1 MSDITRYLLLR
12 SMLAMRH
19 GNFSVS
25 LLSNL
30 IRNVRE
36 NNVSHIPNKI
46 ISAQIH
52 KRVEL
57 VAPTITKI
65 ASATYSSRFGA

>member
-1 MSDITRYLLLR
+1 
-12 SMLAMRH
+12 MLAMRH

-36 NNVSHIPNKI
+36 NNVSHNPIKI
-46 ISAQIH
+46 INVRAAFFNTKAFVYQS
-52 KRVEL
+52 
-57 VAPTITKI
+57 VAICLIMIKLLHH
-65 ASATYSSRFGA
+65 AV